1 MTHKEI
7 LLSFLEKYGTKS
19 TMELVKLTGIN
30 KTVAHNSLRSMMRS
44 GLVDVQKRGLEVY
57 WTAKDDIDLDIKQV
71 WGNFVPTKAKHTHP
85 LMTAWF

>member
-1 MTHKEI
+1 MTQKEL

-44 GLVDVQKRGLEVY
+44 GLVNVQKRGMEVY
-57 WTAKDDIDLDIKQV
+57 WTAKDDIDLDIKQI